1 MAADPAVQ
9 VLGLL
14 GGWERAHDP
23 HRGVHKLVV
32 KLRETPGIE
41 AESFSNHRRRTAL
54 KYLLKKLDA
63 NADRKLDSAEKANAR
78 IVIFGQ
84 SLGGAQ
90 TVALAR
96 DLRKRGIPVL
106 LTVQVDSVGLRDSR
120 IPENV
125 LAAANFYQ
133 HELLTIRGEE
143 TIAAAD
149 PAKTRILGNIQFHY
163 PPFLPSHARPES
175 RARRWFGGGH
185 ARMEADPLLWAQ
197 VEGMIRAEIARSQK

>member
-1 MAADPAVQ
+1 MVAK
-9 VLGLL
+9 L
-14 GGWERAHDP
+14 GG
-23 HRGVHKLVV
+23 
-32 KLRETPGIE
+32 TPGMD
-41 AESFSNHRRRTAL
+41 AGCFSNHKRRAAL
-54 KYLLKKLDA
+54 KYLLNKLDA
-63 NADRKLDSAEKANAR
+63 NADRKLDANERTNAR

-125 LAAANFYQ
+125 RAAANFYQ
-133 HELLTIRGEE
+133 HELLTLRGED
-143 TIAAAD
+143 TIVAAD
-149 PAKTRILGNIQFHY
+149 PSKTRILGNIQFHY

-175 RARRWFGGGH
+175 RLRRWFGGGH

-197 VEGMIRAEIARSQK
+197 VESIIRTEIARSQE